1 MEKTITGT
9 VGEVVG
15 RTVNTRNGSAP
26 IFDVTIGAQKVSTF
40 KEPIAQEARLL
51 QGSTVEA
58 TVDVSERN
66 GYTNYTLL
74 AVKLVDALGGSTSS
88 STIEIAPAKK
98 GWSDEDTARVT
109 RLSCLSTAFQYA
121 GQAGEGVEG
130 ALSLAERLY
139 GVAMGTESPE
149 PVEALTGAPTESND
163 GIPW

>member
-15 RTVNTRNGSAP
+15 RTVNTRNGSTP
-26 IFDVTIGAQKVSTF
+26 IFDVNIGEQKVSTF
-40 KEPIAQEARLL
+40 KAHIAEEAKLF

-74 AVKLVDALGGSTSS
+74 AVKLVDALGGSTGS
-88 STIEIAPAKK
+88 STIAVAPAKK

-139 GVAMGTESPE
+139 GVAMGRQTPE
-149 PVEALTGAPTESND
+149 PVAAVTAAPAESND
-163 GIPW
+163 GVPW